1 MCYCWSIW
9 VKGRPEIASLSAFV
23 AFILCLRRLISP
35 LKSNAIF
42 SCACCGIFY
51 YGDQIFED
59 FFRHRLGGE
68 EVKVCSLFM
77 RISFVFTFS
86 IWFFRP
92 AFHHWFIIT
101 DHGYL
106 LNHTSWR
113 LFREA
118 PKQWHFKLICHVNLV
133 VRWFSFTNQ
142 VFQMILQFY
151 CWQIFFQNF
160 GCFALFGW

>member
-1 MCYCWSIW
+1 M
-9 VKGRPEIASLSAFV
+9 GTSLYFV
-23 AFILCLRRLISP
+23 AYHLIKMCLIWRIHIFLWRLISP

-59 FFRHRLGGE
+59 FFHHRLGSE
-68 EVKVCSLFM
+68 DDKVCLLLM
-77 RISFVFTFS
+77 CISFVFTFL
-86 IWFFRP
+86 IWFFQP
-92 AFHHWFIIT
+92 AFHHWLMIT
-101 DHGYL
+101 DQRHL
-106 LNHTSWR
+106 LNYPPWR

-118 PKQWHFKLICHVNLV
+118 PRQWHFKLICHVNLV

-151 CWQIFFQNF
+151 YW
-160 GCFALFGW
+160 

>member
-1 MCYCWSIW
+1 MPNNPY
-9 VKGRPEIASLSAFV
+9 
-23 AFILCLRRLISP
+23 ILCLRRLISP

-42 SCACCGIFY
+42 SCSCCGIFY

-59 FFRHRLGGE
+59 
-68 EVKVCSLFM
+68 VKVCLLLM
-77 RISFVFTFS
+77 CISFVFTFL

-92 AFHHWFIIT
+92 AFHHWLIIT
-101 DHGYL
+101 DHRYL
-106 LNHTSWR
+106 LNYPSWR

-142 VFQMILQFY
+142 AFQMILQFY

-160 GCFALFGW
+160 VCFDLFGW